1 MQDNITK
8 LALDVGNGKIKFI
21 LGELSTEG
29 SRLRVLDYLEV
40 NSEGIKRSVVEDQE
54 LLSASISKGIM
65 ELKQRNGRDF
75 ETVSLG
81 ISSDRIVSKTDH
93 GCIEFEEKEITAE
106 DMKNLIEL
114 VKNRILKADDVVI
127 EEEAYNVRVNSSGI
141 LKNPIGQIGKSI
153 QGDIHLITIKK
164 EELNPLLESVS
175 NAGLEVEDIYL
186 NASASA
192 KATLEPED
200 RQMGVA
206 LIDIGEGVTDIAIYK
221 NDKIIYTKSL
231 SIGGM
236 HFVNDI
242 SYLLQVPKKEA
253 KEILEKLREKQIYNN
268 LIKTDN
274 GEYELEKIKNIIEAR
289 TGDLISFISKT
300 IEESG
305 FNGYLG
311 KGLAFTGGAVS
322 IDEIF
327 SKVGNRME
335 CAVRKVT
342 PFPMRGLEIVN
353 PSMSTVI
360 GILLTKLEAEF
371 NKKNE
376 IKSEIKNEKIDVQEE
391 IVEKKEEDN
400 SLVFPN
406 ENLFKQ
412 EDFEKDEIEE
422 QKSSDGAF
430 KKIQNW
436 ISNFI

>member
-1 MQDNITK
+1 MRDNITK

-29 SRLRVLDYLEV
+29 LKLRVLDYLEV
-40 NSEGIKRSVVEDQE
+40 ASEGIKRFVVEDSD
-54 LLSASISKGIM
+54 LLSASIAKGLK
-65 ELKQRNGRDF
+65 ELEQRNGREF
-75 ETVSLG
+75 EVVSLG
-81 ISSDRIVSKTDH
+81 VSSDRIISKTDH
-93 GCIEFEEKEITAE
+93 GCIEFNEKEITVQ
-106 DMKNLIEL
+106 DMYNLIEL
-114 VKNRILKADDVVI
+114 VKGNILKEDEIVI
-127 EEEAYNVRVNSSGI
+127 EQEAYNVRVNSSGI
-141 LKNPIGQIGKSI
+141 LKNPIGQIARSI
-153 QGDIHLITIKK
+153 QGDVHLITIKK
-164 EELNPLLESVS
+164 DQLNPLIEVI
-175 NAGLEVEDIYL
+175 NKAGLEVEDIFL
-186 NASASA
+186 NASSSA
-192 KATLEPED
+192 KSTLEYED

-242 SYLLQVPKKEA
+242 SYLLKIPKKEA
-253 KEILEKLREKQIYNN
+253 KEILEKLRSKQYSNGV
-268 LIKTDN
+268 IKTEN
-274 GEYELEKIKNIIEAR
+274 GEYNIDEIKEIIDAR
-289 TGDLISFISKT
+289 TGDLINFISKT

-327 SKVGNRME
+327 SKVGSKME

-342 PFPMRGLEIVN
+342 PFPLRGLESVN

-371 NKKNE
+371 KKRNE
-376 IKSEIKNEKIDVQEE
+376 MKDESLKDEVIAIE
-391 IVEKKEEDN
+391 KEEE
-400 SLVFPN
+400 VFAEFPIN
-406 ENLFKQ
+406 ETAFRQ
-412 EDFEKDEIEE
+412 EDYEEEDEEVLT
-422 QKSSDGAF
+422 DGALNKI
-430 KKIQNW
+430 KKW

>member
-1 MQDNITK
+1 MRDNITK

-29 SRLRVLDYLEV
+29 LKLRVLDYLEV
-40 NSEGIKRSVVEDQE
+40 ASEGIKRSVVEDSD
-54 LLSASISKGIM
+54 LLSASIAKGLK
-65 ELKQRNGRDF
+65 ELEQRNGREF
-75 ETVSLG
+75 EVVSLG
-81 ISSDRIVSKTDH
+81 VSSDRIISKTDH
-93 GCIEFEEKEITAE
+93 GCIEFNEKEITVQ
-106 DMKNLIEL
+106 DMYNLIEL
-114 VKNRILKADDVVI
+114 VKGNILKEDEIVI
-127 EEEAYNVRVNSSGI
+127 EQEAYNVRVNSSGI
-141 LKNPIGQIGKSI
+141 LKNPIGQIARSI
-153 QGDIHLITIKK
+153 QGDVHLITIKK
-164 EELNPLLESVS
+164 DQLNPLIEVI
-175 NAGLEVEDIYL
+175 NKAGLEVEDIFL
-186 NASASA
+186 NASSSA
-192 KATLEPED
+192 KSTLEYED

-242 SYLLQVPKKEA
+242 SYLLKIPKKEA
-253 KEILEKLREKQIYNN
+253 KEILEKLRSKQYSNGV
-268 LIKTDN
+268 IKTEN
-274 GEYELEKIKNIIEAR
+274 GEYNIDEIKEIIDAR
-289 TGDLISFISKT
+289 TGDLINFISKT

-327 SKVGNRME
+327 SKVGSKME

-342 PFPMRGLEIVN
+342 PFPLRGLESVN

-371 NKKNE
+371 KKRNE
-376 IKSEIKNEKIDVQEE
+376 MKDESLKDEVIAIE
-391 IVEKKEEDN
+391 KEEE
-400 SLVFPN
+400 VFAEFPIN
-406 ENLFKQ
+406 ETAFRQ
-412 EDFEKDEIEE
+412 EDYEEEDEEVLT
-422 QKSSDGAF
+422 DGALNKI
-430 KKIQNW
+430 KKW

>member
-29 SRLRVLDYLEV
+29 LKLRILDYLEIQ
-40 NSEGIKRSVVEDQE
+40 SEGIKRSIVEDSE
-54 LLSASISKGIM
+54 LLTISITNGIK
-65 ELKQRNGRDF
+65 ELKQRNGREF
-75 ETVSLG
+75 EKVSLG
-81 ISSDRIVSKTDH
+81 ISSDRIISKTDH
-93 GCIEFEEKEITAE
+93 ASIEFDEKEINSQ
-106 DMKNLIEL
+106 DMNDLVEL
-114 VKNRILKADDVVI
+114 VKKKLLSKDEIII
-127 EEEAYNVRVNSSGI
+127 EQEIYNVRVNSSGI
-141 LKNPIGQIGKSI
+141 LKNPIGQVGKSI
-153 QGDIHLITIKK
+153 QGNVHLVTVKK
-164 EELNPLLESVS
+164 EVINPLLEVVS
-175 NAGLEVEDIYL
+175 NAGLEIEDIFL

-192 KATLEPED
+192 KSTLEPED

-236 HFVNDI
+236 HFVNDL
-242 SYLLQVPKKEA
+242 SYLLKIPKKEA
-253 KEILEKLREKQIYNN
+253 KEILEKLREKKSYNDF
-268 LIKTDN
+268 IKTEN
-274 GEYELEKIKNIIEAR
+274 GEYPLSKIKEIIDAR
-289 TGDLISFISKT
+289 TGDLINFISKT

-342 PFPMRGLEIVN
+342 PFPIRGLENIN

-371 NKKNE
+371 KRKNDLKEKIFEEE
-376 IKSEIKNEKIDVQEE
+376 IITETKSEDEVSEFPIKVDNSFIQQDFEGDDFEPEVVTDGALEKIR
-391 IVEKKEEDN
+391 K
-400 SLVFPN
+400 
-406 ENLFKQ
+406 
-412 EDFEKDEIEE
+412 
-422 QKSSDGAF
+422 
-430 KKIQNW
+430 W

>member
-1 MQDNITK
+1 VRDNITK

-29 SRLRVLDYLEV
+29 LKLRVLDYLEV
-40 NSEGIKRSVVEDQE
+40 ASEGIKRSVVEDSD
-54 LLSASISKGIM
+54 LLSASIAKGLK
-65 ELKQRNGRDF
+65 ELEQRNGREF
-75 ETVSLG
+75 EVVSLG
-81 ISSDRIVSKTDH
+81 VSSDRIISKTDH
-93 GCIEFEEKEITAE
+93 GCIEFNEKEITVQ
-106 DMKNLIEL
+106 DMYNLIEL
-114 VKNRILKADDVVI
+114 VKGNILKEDEIVI
-127 EEEAYNVRVNSSGI
+127 EQEAYNVRVNSSGI
-141 LKNPIGQIGKSI
+141 LKNPIGQIARSI
-153 QGDIHLITIKK
+153 QGDVHLITIKK
-164 EELNPLLESVS
+164 DQLNPLIEVI
-175 NAGLEVEDIYL
+175 NKAGLEVEDIFL
-186 NASASA
+186 NASSSA
-192 KATLEPED
+192 KSTLEYED

-242 SYLLQVPKKEA
+242 SYLLKIPKKEA
-253 KEILEKLREKQIYNN
+253 KEILEKLRSKQYSNGV
-268 LIKTDN
+268 IKTEN
-274 GEYELEKIKNIIEAR
+274 GEYNIDEIKEIIDAR
-289 TGDLISFISKT
+289 TGDLINFISKT

-327 SKVGNRME
+327 SKVGSKME

-342 PFPMRGLEIVN
+342 PFPLRGLESVN

-371 NKKNE
+371 KKRNE
-376 IKSEIKNEKIDVQEE
+376 MKDESLKDEVIAIE
-391 IVEKKEEDN
+391 KEEE
-400 SLVFPN
+400 VFAEFPIN
-406 ENLFKQ
+406 ETAFRQ
-412 EDFEKDEIEE
+412 EDYEEEDEEVLT
-422 QKSSDGAF
+422 DGALNKI
-430 KKIQNW
+430 KKW

>member
-1 MQDNITK
+1 MRDNITK

-29 SRLRVLDYLEV
+29 LKLRVLDYLEV
-40 NSEGIKRSVVEDQE
+40 SSEGIKRSIVEDPD
-54 LLSASISKGIM
+54 LLSASIAKGLK
-65 ELKQRNGRDF
+65 ELEQRNGREF
-75 ETVSLG
+75 EVVSLG
-81 ISSDRIVSKTDH
+81 VSSDRITSKTDH
-93 GCIEFEEKEITAE
+93 GCIEFNEKEITAQ
-106 DMKNLIEL
+106 DMYNLIEL
-114 VKNRILKADDVVI
+114 VKGNILKEDEIVI
-127 EEEAYNVRVNSSGI
+127 EQEAYNVRVNSSGI

-153 QGDIHLITIKK
+153 QGDVHLITIKK
-164 EELNPLLESVS
+164 DQLDPLIEVIN
-175 NAGLEVEDIYL
+175 NAGLEVEDIFL

-192 KATLEPED
+192 KSTLEYED

-242 SYLLQVPKKEA
+242 SYLLKIPKKEA
-253 KEILEKLREKQIYNN
+253 KEILEKLRSKQYSNGA
-268 LIKTDN
+268 IKTEN
-274 GEYELEKIKNIIEAR
+274 GEYNIDEIKEIIDAR
-289 TGDLISFISKT
+289 TGDLINFISKT

-327 SKVGNRME
+327 SKVGSKME

-342 PFPMRGLEIVN
+342 PFPLRGLENVN

-371 NKKNE
+371 KKRNE
-376 IKSEIKNEKIDVQEE
+376 IRDESLKDEVIAIE
-391 IVEKKEEDN
+391 KEEE
-400 SLVFPN
+400 VFTELPIN
-406 ENLFKQ
+406 ETAFRQ
-412 EDFEKDEIEE
+412 EDYEE
-422 QKSSDGAF
+422 EYEEEVVTDGALNKI
-430 KKIQNW
+430 KKW

>member
-1 MQDNITK
+1 MRDNITK

-29 SRLRVLDYLEV
+29 LKLRVMDYLEV
-40 NSEGIKRSVVEDQE
+40 PSEGVKRSVVEDPE
-54 LLSASISKGIM
+54 LLSASIARGLK
-65 ELKQRNGRDF
+65 ELEQRNGREF
-75 ETVSLG
+75 EVVSLG
-81 ISSDRIVSKTDH
+81 VSSDRIISKTDH
-93 GCIEFEEKEITAE
+93 GCIEFSEKEITAQ
-106 DMKNLIEL
+106 DMYDLIEL
-114 VKNRILKADDVVI
+114 VKGSILKEDEIVI
-127 EEEAYNVRVNSSGI
+127 EQEAYNVRVNSSGI
-141 LKNPIGQIGKSI
+141 LKNPIGQIGRSI
-153 QGDIHLITIKK
+153 QGDVHLITIKK
-164 EELNPLLESVS
+164 DQLDPLVEVIN
-175 NAGLEVEDIYL
+175 NAGLEIEDVFL
-186 NASASA
+186 NASSSA
-192 KATLEPED
+192 KSTLESED

-242 SYLLQVPKKEA
+242 SYLLKIPKKEA
-253 KEILEKLREKQIYNN
+253 KELLEKLRSKQYSNGV
-268 LIKTDN
+268 IKTEN
-274 GEYELEKIKNIIEAR
+274 GEYKIDEIKEIIDAR
-289 TGDLISFISKT
+289 TGDLINFISKT

-327 SKVGNRME
+327 SKVGSKME

-342 PFPMRGLEIVN
+342 PFPLRGLENVN

-371 NKKNE
+371 KKRNE
-376 IKSEIKNEKIDVQEE
+376 IEDESLKDEVIATE
-391 IVEKKEEDN
+391 KEEEV
-400 SLVFPN
+400 LVELPIN
-406 ENLFKQ
+406 ETAFRQ
-412 EDFEKDEIEE
+412 EDYEE
-422 QKSSDGAF
+422 DYEEEVVTDGTLNKI
-430 KKIQNW
+430 KKW